1 MKDGFLGENWV
12 RMYSLFGHRNVSYIG
27 HKWIKKSDYI
37 KNKNSCSSEKH
48 CDKVIEWEKKIF

>member
-1 MKDGFLGENWV
+1 
-12 RMYSLFGHRNVSYIG
+12 MYSLFGHRNVSYIG